1 MCVLKCKNDGII
13 IIYIHIATK
22 LYDLY
27 CAACSV
33 WSGLKAC
40 DGDWAGGG
48 VSSSA
53 RPHQTQ
59 THPSRVGS
67 TTQVLNYSIS
77 VTWLQYLQESSKSA
91 VLYIRTCEK
100 LVNCSQQKA
109 HDGTHH
115 STENEVN
122 MRVFVWGRLLLQLSQ
137 NSFSMVLLDKQGVD
151 KQRYTFPITAAEI
164 FTTIDTFPLRT
175 EEAILQKEAGQSC

>member
-1 MCVLKCKNDGII
+1 MCVLKCKI
-13 IIYIHIATK
+13 IIYIYIATK

-40 DGDWAGGG
+40 DSDWAGGD
-48 VSSSA
+48 VSSSDW
-53 RPHQTQ
+53 PHQTQ
-59 THPSRVGS
+59 THPSRAGF

-77 VTWLQYLQESSKSA
+77 VTWLQESSKSA
-91 VLYIRTCEK
+91 VLYIRTCE
-100 LVNCSQQKA
+100 LLPIE
-109 HDGTHH
+109 
-115 STENEVN
+115 STWWYTSFYWIWSKYVH
-122 MRVFVWGRLLLQLSQ
+122 VFVWGRLLLQLSQ